1 MLYHFVKFLRKNH
14 TPSKMKDKGQS
25 LKKSINVIS
34 LTKKKEI
41 AVAILKKNQGYKK
54 IVKEFGITQ
63 HQAREISKRK
73 KIYALHTD
81 EIIDE
86 NKTYSISKENK
97 HFDFDEFMM
106 EKIKNLRSK
115 KVKLGF
121 EILKSIARN
130 FPSII

>member
-1 MLYHFVKFLRKNH
+1 M
-14 TPSKMKDKGQS
+14 
-25 LKKSINVIS
+25 
-34 LTKKKEI
+34 
-41 AVAILKKNQGYKK
+41 AILKKNQGYKK

-73 KIYALHTD
+73 NFYALHTD

-121 EILKSIARN
+121 EILKSIARK
-130 FPSII
+130 FSSVISGDFSITDYQIRQFIQRSNLSYGATFGESC